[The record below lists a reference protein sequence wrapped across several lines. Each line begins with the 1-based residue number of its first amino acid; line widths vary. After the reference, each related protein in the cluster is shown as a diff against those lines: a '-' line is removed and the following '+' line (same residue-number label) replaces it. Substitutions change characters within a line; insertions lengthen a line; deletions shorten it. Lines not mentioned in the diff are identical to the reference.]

1 MEEIRIITIDGPASS
16 GKTTVAR
23 MLAQKLNIPLLESGT
38 LYRLVTYFLVNAEK
52 PFNTY
57 LEDKQALLQFLRK
70 IFKETKI
77 EITPLGTFIYWN
89 GKLIKEELR
98 NKEVEN
104 TVSQISAIKEVREFL
119 TEFMRGLAEKSKLI
133 AEGRDMGSV
142 VFPYSDVKI
151 FLTANEKIRA
161 ERRFKEKAEK
171 EKIDK
176 EFLYKE
182 VWDNIKF
189 RDRLDSQRKIAPLT
203 IPEGAYIIDT
213 SYLTPE
219 EVMNEILKIIKNR
232 ER

>member
-38 LYRLVTYFLVNAEK
+38 LYRLVTYFLVNSEK
-52 PFNTY
+52 PFNNY

-98 NKEVEN
+98 SKEVED
-104 TVSQISAIKEVREFL
+104 TVSQVSAIKEIREFL

-133 AEGRDMGSV
+133 AEGRDMGSA

-151 FLTANEKIRA
+151 FLTADEKIRA

-171 EKIDK
+171 EEIDK